1 MGVSYPGFNT
11 FYAQGGWPG
20 PDWSLPVGPNTVL
33 QTLSAALE
41 GGIQYVQLATWNDY
55 GKCL

>member
-20 PDWSLPVGPNTVL
+20 PDWSLPVGPDTVI
-33 QTLSAALE
+33 QTLSAAIE
-41 GGIQYVQLATWNDY
+41 GGIDYVQLATWNDY
-55 GKCL
+55 GE